1 MASIRARSQLSFLIG
16 PVLLCGVADGFP
28 SIGMKAFDDEHGNGL
43 ISSHRKGDQRSVTEV
58 PGFFW
63 DRSSY
68 DIDEGS
74 DGNRN
79 QLMSMVQDHN
89 ADVWS
94 PCC

>member
-1 MASIRARSQLSFLIG
+1 MASIRTGSQLSFLIG

-28 SIGMKAFDDEHGNGL
+28 SIGMKAFDREHGNGL
-43 ISSHRKGDQRSVTEV
+43 ISSHRNGDQRFVTEV
-58 PGFFW
+58 PDFFW
-63 DRSSY
+63 DRCSY
-68 DIDEGS
+68 DTDEGS
-74 DGNRN
+74 DSNRI